1 MMKWGTVVDSYNMGT
16 GSEIVVRVDAD
27 TARTV
32 RDRHIK
38 DVELRLDDGRQI
50 TVKQRK
56 KIYATLNDIAVFL
69 GYLPEEMKEIM
80 KYHYVTST
88 GKAEYLSGDKIFSF
102 ADCSVE
108 TAQEFIGFILEFAL
122 EYSVPLSEPG
132 VYRADD
138 ISRYLY
144 ACLKHKKCCVC
155 GRNGEIHHVDTIGM
169 GNNRRKVDDSQYRK
183 MCLCRTHHTIAHQR
197 GMPAFEKMYMVY
209 GIVYEENG

>member
-1 MMKWGTVVDSYNMGT
+1 MMKWGTVVDSYNTGT
-16 GSEIVVRVDAD
+16 GSELVVRVDAD
-27 TARTV
+27 TVRTV
-32 RDRHIK
+32 RDRHIT

-69 GYLPEEMKEIM
+69 GYLPEEMKEVM
-80 KYHYVTST
+80 KYHYAART
-88 GKAEYLSGDKIFSF
+88 GKTEYLSGDRIFSF

-108 TAQEFIGFILEFAL
+108 TAREFIGFILEFAL

-132 VYRADD
+132 ISRADD
-138 ISRYLY
+138 TDRYLY

-155 GRNGEIHHVDTIGM
+155 GRVGELHHVDTIGM
-169 GNNRRKVDDSQYRK
+169 GNNRRKTDDTQHRK

-197 GMPAFEKMYMVY
+197 GMSAFEKMYMVY

>member
-1 MMKWGTVVDSYNMGT
+1 MMKWGTVVDSYNTGT
-16 GSEIVVRVDAD
+16 GSELVVRVDAD
-27 TARTV
+27 TVRTV
-32 RDRHIK
+32 RDRHIT

-69 GYLPEEMKEIM
+69 GYLPEEMKEVM

-88 GKAEYLSGDKIFSF
+88 GKAEYLSGDRIFSF

-108 TAQEFIGFILEFAL
+108 TAREFISFILEFAL
-122 EYSVPLSEPG
+122 EYSVPLSEQG
-132 VYRADD
+132 ISRADD
-138 ISRYLY
+138 TDKYLY

-155 GRNGEIHHVDTIGM
+155 GRTGELHHVDTIGM
-169 GNNRRKVDDSQYRK
+169 GNNRRKTDDTRHRK

-197 GMPAFEKMYMVY
+197 GMSAFEKMYMVY